1 MSTTLKELQRI
12 EQEHDRRGANRLQ
25 EPMSVRPRSRVQGS
39 RFFRWVQI
47 AFWHM
52 RWKTVAMV
60 LLAGICLALA
70 FAGIRL
76 RTTTIPP
83 VSAPATSPA
92 PQQEVTK
99 TTQAPLPPQSLK
111 GSSGHR
117 SGARDPAPPLQKAGH
132 RTDTVR
138 ESSATGH
145 PASRTEKVKPWY
157 GDEIK
162 VQAIVYGSDPEASLA
177 VINGRTVHRGDVV
190 NGFAIEAIEIDA
202 VIIRQG
208 HESWKATLGR

>member
-12 EQEHDRRGANRLQ
+12 EQEHNRSSANRLR
-25 EPMSVRPRSRVQGS
+25 EPVSVRPRSRAQGNL
-39 RFFRWVQI
+39 FFRGVQI

-60 LLAGICLALA
+60 LLAGICMALA

-76 RTTTIPP
+76 RTSTPPP
-83 VSAPATSPA
+83 VSAPAPSPPPAQEVSKTTPA
-92 PQQEVTK
+92 P
-99 TTQAPLPPQSLK
+99 LQSQGLK

-117 SGARDPAPPLQKAGH
+117 PGERDPAAPLEKAGH

-138 ESSATGH
+138 ESSTIVL
-145 PASRTEKVKPWY
+145 PVSRTVKVKPWY

-190 NGFAIEAIEIDA
+190 NGFAIEAIEKDA

-208 HESWKATLGR
+208 HESWKAALGR